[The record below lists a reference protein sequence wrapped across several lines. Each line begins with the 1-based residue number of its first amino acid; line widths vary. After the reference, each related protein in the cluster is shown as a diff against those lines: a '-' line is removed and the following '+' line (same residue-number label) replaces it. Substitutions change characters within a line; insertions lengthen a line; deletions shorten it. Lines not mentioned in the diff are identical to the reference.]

1 MLPVGLHVKAFK
13 SIKKIPMRL
22 GTLCLEEQTK
32 HFYKMLNLEQKQK
45 EEQTRKRKV
54 KKNKTKKL

>member
-22 GTLCLEEQTK
+22 GTLSLEEQTK
-32 HFYKMLNLEQKQK
+32 HFYKMLNIEKK

-54 KKNKTKKL
+54 KKNKTKKFL